1 MKAEKKIIAVV
12 NAAFSEK
19 FQRRLIVVLLTI
31 FGVLALMMAHFNG
44 AHVVTSAVCFI
55 AAFLVKK

>member
-1 MKAEKKIIAVV
+1 MKAEKKIIAVI

-19 FQRRLIVVLLTI
+19 FQRRLIFVLLTI
-31 FGVLALMMAHFNG
+31 FGVLAIMMARFNG